1 MIARGLSQLWDDYQL
16 VRKFMPEWFEYYDMP
31 QVGPSLDELKQW
43 RERQAEENRQHDRR
57 RGTG

>member
-1 MIARGLSQLWDDYQL
+1 
-16 VRKFMPEWFEYYDMP
+16 MPEWFEYYDMP